1 MGFNTWHIWTTVFYN
16 LVGLLPGSENYTYFN
31 AGSTIDR
38 NIVTVE
44 GYCSASAGMHEIT
57 IEVERCILN
66 SNSYTYTDDNFG
78 AKSGAGSS
86 LTSRVSIEE
95 FRLGSNIMGGE

>member
-1 MGFNTWHIWTTVFYN
+1 
-16 LVGLLPGSENYTYFN
+16 
-31 AGSTIDR
+31 
-38 NIVTVE
+38 
-44 GYCSASAGMHEIT
+44 MHEIT
-57 IEVERCILN
+57 IEVERCMFD

-86 LTSRVSIEE
+86 LPSRVSIEE

>member
-1 MGFNTWHIWTTVFYN
+1 MF
-16 LVGLLPGSENYTYFN
+16 
-31 AGSTIDR
+31 D
-38 NIVTVE
+38 
-44 GYCSASAGMHEIT
+44 
-57 IEVERCILN
+57 

-78 AKSGAGSS
+78 VKSGAGGS